1 MQSDLFAER
10 PSVTILPVTSQL
22 RDAPL
27 FRVAVAPSPESGL
40 QRPSQIMI
48 EKAQSAPREKLG
60 PAIGRLDDRAMLT
73 VNKALAVFLG
83 FS

>member
-1 MQSDLFAER
+1 MRSDLFAEH
-10 PSVTILPVTSQL
+10 PSVTILPMTSQL

-27 FRVAVAPSPESGL
+27 FRVAVAPRPQSGL

-48 EKAQSAPREKLG
+48 DKARSVPREKPG
-60 PAIGRLDDRAMLT
+60 PAIGRLDDRAMLA
-73 VNKALAVFLG
+73 VNQALAVFLR